1 MGGIP
6 GHSTSGGSIR
16 TTQTGCHP
24 GHPCR
29 ATHFGCPTRG
39 PSRRPSRGP
48 NPERFNPATLAGPP
62 ILGAQ
67 TEGHPGD
74 LLGGLYRATQP
85 RAVPSGR
92 PNAASLRLPIPGTKP
107 ERFNP
112 ATHARPPILGAQPG
126 GHPGAAQLRGPNPG
140 HVERFN
146 SATQPA
152 TPSGPPNP
160 SGSTRATRPG
170 DLYRG
175 PIVSR
180 MPPPA

>member
-6 GHSTSGGSIR
+6 GH
-16 TTQTGCHP
+16 
-24 GHPCR
+24 PCR
-29 ATHFGCPTRG
+29 ASHLGCPTR
-39 PSRRPSRGP
+39 
-48 NPERFNPATLAGPP
+48 
-62 ILGAQ
+62 
-67 TEGHPGD
+67 GHPGD

-92 PNAASLRLPIPGTKP
+92 PSGPLLPGGSIPNGLPGHSSRAVPFRTVQPGRSNAAPFRFPILGAQTVGHPGDLPGGLYRATQPRAVPSGRPNPGAKP

-112 ATHARPPILGAQPG
+112 ATHAGSP
-126 GHPGAAQLRGPNPG
+126 
-140 HVERFN
+140 F
-146 SATQPA
+146 SA